1 MKKLLFILLVFS
13 FSCRATENTEKKSEI
28 ENDSISEIIK
38 NDSIVREWSI
48 GSTISV
54 ETVRQ
59 KNGTTIRTETETLC
73 NSCPTIIFNADGT
86 GALTNQAG
94 KSLFNWAIE
103 RGRLRFTFIKKNK
116 HLFFGKVREFDFKIH
131 HDSRFYYLELIVAKD
146 NYRYILIASRD

>member
-1 MKKLLFILLVFS
+1 MKKILFVFLIICV
-13 FSCRATENTEKKSEI
+13 SCRATVNAKKETAI
-28 ENDSISEIIK
+28 ENDSIARVMK
-38 NDSIVREWSI
+38 NDSIIRKWNI
-48 GSTISV
+48 ASTISV
-54 ETVRQ
+54 NTVKY
-59 KNGTTIRTETETLC
+59 KNGETITTEAEASC
-73 NSCPTIIFNADGT
+73 NNCPIIIFNADGT
-86 GALTNQAG
+86 GALINQVD